1 MKCITGVLLMMLMS
15 GPILTLAAQTG
26 ATGWS
31 PSTLETLRQLQS
43 AALRDNY
50 GYERLAHLTDNIG
63 TRPVGS
69 LQAAAAVNYVAA
81 ELRSLGF
88 EVHLEKVQV
97 PRWVRAEERCE
108 LVEYFGRVPGTTQ
121 KIVVATLGGSG
132 VATPGGGITAEVVV
146 VNSLADL
153 AALPHEKVAGKIVL
167 FNKRFDR
174 SMAHSGFAFEAYDQA
189 VEFRTAGRAAA
200 AKAGAVAVLVRS
212 VGGAEFRLVHVG
224 ETDYENA
231 AHIPSAATTA
241 EDADLIVRL
250 LSQGPVRL
258 HLELSSDMHEEV
270 DSYNVIADLKGSDH
284 PGQFVI
290 VSGHLDSW
298 DLGTGATDNAAGVSI
313 AMATAHLLHEQ
324 NLRPSRT
331 IRFVAW
337 MGEEPGLLG
346 ARAYAKE
353 HTPEMPSHFAAIE
366 TDSGAG
372 HAMGVYFTG
381 DPSLAALLQPVAE
394 ILQESGAGILQDLK
408 EPSPDL
414 IPLHFRGVPAFA
426 PLQDTRKYF
435 DYHHTAADTL
445 DKVDP
450 RELREN
456 IAVVAVLAYALATT
470 KQELPRQQL
479 AVPDWLK

>member
-1 MKCITGVLLMMLMS
+1 MLF
-15 GPILTLAAQTG
+15 
-26 ATGWS
+26 
-31 PSTLETLRQLQS
+31 
-43 AALRDNY
+43 
-50 GYERLAHLTDNIG
+50 
-63 TRPVGS
+63 
-69 LQAAAAVNYVAA
+69 
-81 ELRSLGF
+81 RS
-88 EVHLEKVQV
+88 
-97 PRWVRAEERCE
+97 
-108 LVEYFGRVPGTTQ
+108 
-121 KIVVATLGGSG
+121 
-132 VATPGGGITAEVVV
+132 
-146 VNSLADL
+146 
-153 AALPHEKVAGKIVL
+153 
-167 FNKRFDR
+167 
-174 SMAHSGFAFEAYDQA
+174 AYDQA

-298 DLGTGATDNAAGVSI
+298 DLGTGATDDAAGVSI

>member
-1 MKCITGVLLMMLMS
+1 MMLMS
-15 GPILTLAAQTG
+15 GPIVKLAAQTG

-298 DLGTGATDNAAGVSI
+298 DLGTGATDDAAGVSI

>member
-1 MKCITGVLLMMLMS
+1 MMLMS

-313 AMATAHLLHEQ
+313 AKATAHLLHEQ
-324 NLRPSRT
+324 NLRPSPT

>member
-1 MKCITGVLLMMLMS
+1 
-15 GPILTLAAQTG
+15 
-26 ATGWS
+26 
-31 PSTLETLRQLQS
+31 
-43 AALRDNY
+43 
-50 GYERLAHLTDNIG
+50 
-63 TRPVGS
+63 
-69 LQAAAAVNYVAA
+69 
-81 ELRSLGF
+81 
-88 EVHLEKVQV
+88 
-97 PRWVRAEERCE
+97 
-108 LVEYFGRVPGTTQ
+108 
-121 KIVVATLGGSG
+121 
-132 VATPGGGITAEVVV
+132 
-146 VNSLADL
+146 
-153 AALPHEKVAGKIVL
+153 
-167 FNKRFDR
+167 
-174 SMAHSGFAFEAYDQA
+174 
-189 VEFRTAGRAAA
+189 
-200 AKAGAVAVLVRS
+200 
-212 VGGAEFRLVHVG
+212 
-224 ETDYENA
+224 
-231 AHIPSAATTA
+231 
-241 EDADLIVRL
+241 
-250 LSQGPVRL
+250 
-258 HLELSSDMHEEV
+258 MHEEV

-298 DLGTGATDNAAGVSI
+298 DLGTGATDDAAGVSI